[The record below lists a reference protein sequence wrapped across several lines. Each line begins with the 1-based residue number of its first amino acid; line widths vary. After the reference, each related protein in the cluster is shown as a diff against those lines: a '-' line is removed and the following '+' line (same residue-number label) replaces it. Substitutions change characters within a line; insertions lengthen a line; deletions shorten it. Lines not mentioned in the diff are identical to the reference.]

1 MPPALVTSVARLLAD
16 AGTQAQL
23 KALMGA
29 GGPLASMAAPY
40 SRAARC
46 KAIRQTTVSQAVKD
60 CYCSATKPQP
70 WPRCD
75 ALLHLELQAAATQVG
90 GLGHRVGW
98 VAGAATWKGDARD
111 SMRQS

>member
-40 SRAARC
+40 NRAARC

-75 ALLHLELQAAATQVG
+75 ALLHLELQTAATQVG
-90 GLGHRVGW
+90 GVISLGGQWVWLGW
-98 VAGAATWKGDARD
+98 CA
-111 SMRQS
+111 